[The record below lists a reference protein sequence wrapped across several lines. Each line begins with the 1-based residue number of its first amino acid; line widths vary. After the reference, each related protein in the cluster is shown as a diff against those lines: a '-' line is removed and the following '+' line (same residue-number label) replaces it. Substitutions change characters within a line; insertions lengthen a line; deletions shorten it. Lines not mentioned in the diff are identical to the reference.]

1 MVSVLAD
8 SVVVMPRTPAVTV
21 PNSTALPSA

>member
-1 MVSVLAD
+1 MVSVPAD

-21 PNSTALPSA
+21 PNRMALPSA